1 MKVLIIGAR
10 GQLGW
15 ELQRTVPDGIPAP
28 ICMDVADEGET
39 RLDITDAAAV
49 EERIGT
55 IAPDVIINSAA
66 YTAVDAAEDN
76 EALAF
81 AINEAGA
88 ANLARAA
95 KRSGCRIIHTSTD
108 FVFDGQQTTPYAP
121 DDAPNP
127 LGVYGHSKLAGESAV
142 LESGAN
148 AAIIRTA
155 WLYSAHGGNFV
166 KTMLRLMREKD
177 ELGVV
182 GDQRGSPTWA
192 RSLATAIW
200 RLVER
205 PQLQG
210 IYHWCD
216 AGVISWYDFAA
227 GIQEEAV
234 GLGMLDRAIP
244 INAITTADY
253 PTPAARPA
261 YSALETTGTAAALD
275 LKQTP
280 WREALREMLVELRK
294 ESREE

>member
-1 MKVLIIGAR
+1 MKTLIIGAR

-15 ELQRTVPDGIPAP
+15 ELQRTIPKSLPAP

-49 EERIGT
+49 DEAVNRLKPG
-55 IAPDVIINSAA
+55 VIINSAA

-88 ANLARAA
+88 ANLAKAA
-95 KRSGCRIIHTSTD
+95 RDNDCRIIQTSTD
-108 FVFDGQQTTPYAP
+108 FIFDGRQDTPYSTG
-121 DDAPNP
+121 DAPNP
-127 LGVYGHSKLAGESAV
+127 LGVYGRSKLAGELAV
-142 LESGAN
+142 RESGAD
-148 AAIIRTA
+148 AVIIRTS

-166 KTMLRLMREKD
+166 KTMLRLMMERD

-182 GDQRGSPTWA
+182 GDQLGSPCWA

-200 RLVER
+200 RIVER

-210 IYHWCD
+210 ILHWCD
-216 AGVISWYDFAA
+216 AGVISWCDFAI
-227 GIQEEAV
+227 GIQEEALK
-234 GLGMLDRAIP
+234 LGMLERAI
-244 INAITTADY
+244 NVKAITTADY

-261 YSALETTGTAAALD
+261 YSALDTDSTVAALGMEQRPWLD
-275 LKQTP
+275 ALHDMLSELK
-280 WREALREMLVELRK
+280 
-294 ESREE
+294 EENDE